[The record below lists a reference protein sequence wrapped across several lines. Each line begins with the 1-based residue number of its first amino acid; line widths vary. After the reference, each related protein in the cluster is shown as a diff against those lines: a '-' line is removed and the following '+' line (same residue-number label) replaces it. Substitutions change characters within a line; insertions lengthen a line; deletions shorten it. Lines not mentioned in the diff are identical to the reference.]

1 MKQMPVPPMLET
13 LVHSAL
19 CRMEGIEFDHLD
31 ACDACGGEVRG
42 HDCKR
47 KRFASIRGEG
57 GKVREISV
65 LVKRFRCT
73 RCGKLCYAD
82 SPFYPDTRYGTPI
95 VDLCSVLCREM
106 PYHRAARLMD
116 AMGIVIDRG
125 TIRNYAGRDFGNIPY
140 TKILGIPLPLSL
152 LHLSTAALRFDER
165 SPVIGAEALSACRL
179 PSAARAALGPGRLS
193 EQGNQRDE
201 QQQK

>member
-1 MKQMPVPPMLET
+1 MRRIPVPPMLET
-13 LVHSAL
+13 LVLGAL
-19 CRMEGIEFDHLD
+19 CRMDGIEFDRLD
-31 ACDACGGEVRG
+31 ACDACGGDVRG
-42 HDCKR
+42 HDHKR
-47 KRFASIRGEG
+47 KRFASIRDE

-95 VDLCSVLCREM
+95 VDLCCVLCRDM
-106 PYHRAARLMD
+106 PYHRAARLME

-125 TIRNYAGRDFGNIPY
+125 TIRNYAGRDFGTIPY

-152 LHLSTAALRFDER
+152 LRLSTAVFRFDKQ
-165 SPVIGAEALSACRL
+165 SPVVGAEALTACRL
-179 PSAARAALGPGRLS
+179 PSAGRAAPDAGRLS
-193 EQGNQRDE
+193 QQGDQRDE
-201 QQQK
+201 QQQE